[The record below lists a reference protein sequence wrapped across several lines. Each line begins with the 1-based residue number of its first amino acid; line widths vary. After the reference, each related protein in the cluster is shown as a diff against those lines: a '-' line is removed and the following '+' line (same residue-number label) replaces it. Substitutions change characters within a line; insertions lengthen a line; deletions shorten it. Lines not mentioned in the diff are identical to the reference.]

1 MFTNEDLAQI
11 SAHGLTPESVE
22 VQVDKF
28 KSGFPYLNI
37 ARAAICGDG
46 IVKIDDAQ
54 IERFTEYYNQRLN
67 SLEVVKFVPA
77 SGAATRMFKEL
88 FEYVTEDKQ
97 GNGIA
102 TLLDNIEKFA
112 FWAELK
118 EIIKDCNDPKSVVSS
133 IILDGLGYGSKPKAL
148 VTFHSYDSE
157 CRKAVEEHLVEG
169 AVYAACDGVVKIHFT
184 VSPEHIEGF
193 ESVIKERKAIYE
205 ERFNVK
211 YDISLST
218 QKSKTDTVAV
228 NPDNTLFRGD
238 DGKLL
243 FRPAGHGALIENI
256 GEIDADIIFVKTID
270 NVTIDSLRTD
280 TVTYKKALA
289 GMLLE
294 LQAKSFGLIAAIDN
308 NNADIKDVAEF
319 VESQLQIKLPTEYT
333 LTTLRALLDRPIRVC
348 GMVRNEGEPGGG
360 PFWVIGEDNSQSL
373 QIAESSQISPE
384 HISLMSEATHFNPVD
399 LVCGVRNYKGEKFSL
414 ADYVDPST
422 GFISEK
428 SSGGRALR
436 AQELPG
442 LWNGAMA
449 YWNTIFVEVPISTFS
464 PVKVVQDLLRAQH
477 LAQ

>member
-348 GMVRNEGEPGGG
+348 GDG
-360 PFWVIGEDNSQSL
+360 
-373 QIAESSQISPE
+373 
-384 HISLMSEATHFNPVD
+384 
-399 LVCGVRNYKGEKFSL
+399 
-414 ADYVDPST
+414 
-422 GFISEK
+422 
-428 SSGGRALR
+428 
-436 AQELPG
+436 AQRG
-442 LWNGAMA
+442 
-449 YWNTIFVEVPISTFS
+449 
-464 PVKVVQDLLRAQH
+464 
-477 LAQ
+477 